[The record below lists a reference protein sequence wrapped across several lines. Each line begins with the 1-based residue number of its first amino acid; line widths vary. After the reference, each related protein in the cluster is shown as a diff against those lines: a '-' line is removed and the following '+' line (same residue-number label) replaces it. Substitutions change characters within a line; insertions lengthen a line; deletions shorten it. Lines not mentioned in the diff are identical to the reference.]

1 MAKFVQMLFHRSR
14 GANLGDLVPW
24 NFLTD
29 VSPSGVGPDTG
40 RFSARRLRQEGQE
53 FKISLIYKVSSGTS

>member
-1 MAKFVQMLFHRSR
+1 ME
-14 GANLGDLVPW
+14 
-24 NFLTD
+24 FLNRH